1 METLLAWTDPMLD
14 KGKYNKD
21 VRMPCCSKW
30 DHYTIMLLRGAKGRI
45 HLFTIKSYICEFI
58 EFIFS
63 FISFGDLPLGV
74 GGGYNKMLPW
84 FLFYTNNKIN

>member
-1 METLLAWTDPMLD
+1 
-14 KGKYNKD
+14 
-21 VRMPCCSKW
+21 
-30 DHYTIMLLRGAKGRI
+30 MLLRGAKGRI

-63 FISFGDLPLGV
+63 CISFGDLPLGLEEV
-74 GGGYNKMLPW
+74 TIKCYPD